1 MPAAERGK
9 RVHQRE
15 KSEMATILDF
25 SRPHVLRDREEYEA
39 AVREIDSLS
48 DQDPAP
54 GTEEHDLLQFLMVL
68 VAAYDAEHYPDEMF
82 ATTPQ
87 AVVDFMLEQK
97 GMARAELADAMGGRS
112 RVSDF
117 FRGKRP
123 LSRGQMVAL
132 RDLLGIPAD
141 LLL

>member
-1 MPAAERGK
+1 
-9 RVHQRE
+9 
-15 KSEMATILDF
+15 MATLLDF
-25 SRPHVLRDREEYEA
+25 TKPHVLRSEDEYDA
-39 AVREIDSLS
+39 AVREIDALL
-48 DQDPAP
+48 DRNPAP
-54 GTEEHDLLQFLMVL
+54 GTDEHDLLEFLTVL
-68 VAAYDAEHYPDEMF
+68 VQAYESEHYPDEMF

-97 GMARAELADAMGGRS
+97 GMTRAQLAEPMGGRS

-117 FRGKRP
+117 FNGKRP
-123 LSRGQMVAL
+123 LSRNQIETL